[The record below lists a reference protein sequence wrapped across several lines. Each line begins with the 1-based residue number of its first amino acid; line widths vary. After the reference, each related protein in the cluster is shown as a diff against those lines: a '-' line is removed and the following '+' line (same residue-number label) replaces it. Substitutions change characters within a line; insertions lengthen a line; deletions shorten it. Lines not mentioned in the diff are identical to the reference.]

1 MALINFA
8 RREIEVKIVFYGPAL
23 SGKTTNVEVL
33 HRLMPAGQ
41 RGELHSLRTEQDRTL
56 FFDYAP
62 LRFGEIAGFTARF
75 KLFTVPGQIYYKETR
90 RVVLQGAD
98 AVVFVA
104 DSNPARATANLEA
117 LVDLEDNLRA
127 QGLDLSSIP
136 LVLQLN
142 KRDIAGAM
150 PVDKMTAELNPFGV
164 PVIEAVAS
172 EGRGVLDTLRRI
184 TDIAGKRIRE
194 NLSGQSNALPLTA
207 VERAEPEDE
216 RQVVRDQ
223 MDAIRAV
230 RPGEDEAVRRLR
242 AEGKL
247 DASQVDAVL
256 SELVV
261 RSEDVTPPEP
271 IGPMDGPFDELP
283 VPRDPVARPIQ
294 GPVLHGPGAAGL
306 AALMGDRS
314 RSHPL
319 NGLPGG
325 LSNGHHDGHLGGEA
339 TPVNG
344 IEPPSP
350 ELPIGAP
357 FDAAIVA
364 PGAVV
369 VDVRSGGVDPDGL
382 ARIEI
387 VADWKGERRSHV
399 VTLRLGDAPAAG
411 AARAG
416 GRADARHEAFH
427 VDAAAPGSAA
437 APPARG
443 GLKWAVFGSAAVVAA
458 VGGMALGVGL
468 GWLAFAG

>member
-62 LRFGEIAGFTARF
+62 MRFGEIAGFTARF
-75 KLFTVPGQIYYKETR
+75 KLFTVPGQVYYKETR

-104 DSNPARATANLEA
+104 DSTPARAAANLEA

-136 LVLQLN
+136 LVVQLN
-142 KRDIAGAM
+142 KRDVEGAM
-150 PVDKMTAELNPFGV
+150 SVEGMTAELNPFGV

-184 TDIAGKRIRE
+184 TDIAGQRIRE
-194 NLSGQSNALPLTA
+194 NLSGQSNAMPLTA
-207 VERAEPEDE
+207 VERAAPEDE
-216 RQVVRDQ
+216 RQVVRDH

-230 RPGEDEAVRRLR
+230 RPGEDEAVARLR
-242 AEGKL
+242 AAGKL
-247 DASQVDAVL
+247 DAGQVDAVL

-271 IGPMDGPFDELP
+271 IDAMDGPFDELP
-283 VPRDPVARPIQ
+283 VPRDPMPRPSH

-306 AALMGDRS
+306 AALMGERAPDYA
-314 RSHPL
+314 P
-319 NGLPGG
+319 PA
-325 LSNGHHDGHLGGEA
+325 HLVGEA

-344 IEPPSP
+344 HAPALP
-350 ELPIGAP
+350 EGAP

-369 VDVRSGGVDPDGL
+369 GDVRSGGVDPDGL

-387 VADWKGERRSHV
+387 VADWRGERRTHV
-399 VTLRLGDAPAAG
+399 VTLRMGSASPATN
-411 AARAG
+411 ARAG
-416 GRADARHEAFH
+416 GDLPSTGTTSTDGATAE
-427 VDAAAPGSAA
+427 VVGT
-437 APPARG
+437 PPRG
-443 GLKWAVFGSAAVVAA
+443 ALKWAVFGSAAVFAA